1 MNKLIFSLVIFCF
14 TQVTW
19 AQKTSAQQVQLE
31 KRKAQLLNEIRIANS
46 KLNIETNKEKDV
58 LADLRASEEKINLI
72 ENLIANT
79 ERETKY
85 LDDNIYSTQ
94 KEINILTAELNA
106 LKDDYKKTIIKSYKS
121 RNEKSRIMFVLS
133 SESFLQAY
141 KRIQYMKYYASYRK
155 IQGDEITQKNIQV
168 QSQKSELELQRSKK
182 VAIIKE
188 NEKNK
193 ELLSDEKNKNERL
206 VAEIKKNKKQY
217 TAEISKKQQESKK
230 IQREI
235 DNLVRKAIAEA
246 NRKKAEEAKRKA
258 NALAAAEAKKA
269 AANKKSIST
278 TTKKITTATVKT
290 TPAKVSTVSEAKVI
304 LDKEG
309 EVLSNNF
316 RSNKG
321 RLPWPTENGYVS
333 SKFGIQPHPVY
344 SNLTID
350 NGGVEIK
357 VENGTNARVVFDGE
371 VIQIQ
376 VLGNTKAVLIQ
387 HGEYFTLYKNLST
400 VTVSVG
406 DKVTAKQALGRIHIP
421 SSGRTV
427 LNFYVYKN
435 AEKMN
440 PADWV
445 KNL

>member
-1 MNKLIFSLVIFCF
+1 MNKLIFSLVFLSLSCL
-14 TQVTW
+14 TW
-19 AQKTSAQQVQLE
+19 GQKTSTQQVQLE

-46 KLNIETNKEKDV
+46 KLNIEASKEKNI
-58 LADLRASEEKINLI
+58 LLDLKASEEKINLI
-72 ENLIANT
+72 ENLITTA
-79 ERETKY
+79 ERETKH
-85 LDDNIYSTQ
+85 LDDNIYNTQ
-94 KEINILTAELNA
+94 KQINVLTVELNV
-106 LKDDYKKTIIKSYKS
+106 LKEDYKKTIVKAYKS
-121 RNEKSRIMFVLS
+121 RNEKSRVMFILS
-133 SESFLQAY
+133 SDNFLQAY
-141 KRIQYMKYYASYRK
+141 KRIQYMKYYTSYRK
-155 IQGDEITQKNIQV
+155 IQGDEINQKNIV
-168 QSQKSELELQRSKK
+168 VRAEKKELELQRNKK

-193 ELLSDEKNKNERL
+193 ELLSEEKKNNEKI
-206 VAEIKKNKKQY
+206 VAEIKRNKKKY

-258 NALAAAEAKKA
+258 EAAKKLA
-269 AANKKSIST
+269 NNKK
-278 TTKKITTATVKT
+278 TATAAKKPTVVTKTPVKSN
-290 TPAKVSTVSEAKVI
+290 VVSEAKVM

-309 EVLSNNF
+309 EILSNNF
-316 RSNKG
+316 KSNRG

-333 SKFGIQPHPVY
+333 SRFGIQPHPVY

-357 VENGTNARVVFDGE
+357 VENGTNARAVFDGE

-376 VLGNTKAVLIQ
+376 VLGNTKAVLVQ

-400 VTVSVG
+400 ISVKVG
-406 DKVTAKQALGRIHIP
+406 DNIKAKQDLGRIHIP

-435 AEKMN
+435 TEKMN
-440 PADWV
+440 PSEWIR
-445 KNL
+445 NL

>member
-1 MNKLIFSLVIFCF
+1 MNKLIFSLVIFCLS
-14 TQVTW
+14 QISW
-19 AQKTSAQQVQLE
+19 AQKTSAQQLQLE

-46 KLNIETNKEKDV
+46 KLNIETSKEKDV
-58 LADLRASEEKINLI
+58 LADLKASEEKINLI

-79 ERETKY
+79 ERETKH
-85 LDDNIYSTQ
+85 LDDNIYATQ
-94 KEINILTAELNA
+94 KQINILTAELNA
-106 LKDDYKKTIIKSYKS
+106 LKDDYKKTIIKAYKS
-121 RNEKSRIMFVLS
+121 RNEKSRIMFILS

-168 QSQKSELELQRSKK
+168 QAQKAELELQRTKK

-193 ELLSDEKNKNERL
+193 ELLSEEKKKNERL
-206 VAEIKKNKKQY
+206 VAEIKKNKKKY
-217 TAEISKKQQESKK
+217 TAEITKKQQESKQ

-235 DNLVRKAIAEA
+235 DALVRKAIAEA

-258 NALAAAEAKKA
+258 AALAAAEAKKA
-269 AANKKSIST
+269 ANKKT
-278 TTKKITTATVKT
+278 ATTATTKKTTTTAAKATKAAEPEVKI
-290 TPAKVSTVSEAKVI
+290 V

-309 EVLSNNF
+309 EILSNNF
-316 RSNKG
+316 KNNKG
-321 RLPWPTENGYVS
+321 KLPWPTENGYVS
-333 SKFGIQPHPVY
+333 SRYGIQQHPVY

-357 VENGTNARVVFDGE
+357 VENGTNARAVFDGE

-400 VTVSVG
+400 VTVNVG
-406 DKVTAKQALGRIHIP
+406 DKVSAKQDLGRIHIP

-435 AEKMN
+435 TEKMN

>member
-1 MNKLIFSLVIFCF
+1 MNKLILSLVFLCF
-14 TQVTW
+14 APFMW
-19 AQKTSAQQVQLE
+19 AQKTNAQQLQLE

-46 KLNIETNKEKDV
+46 KLNIEATKEKDV
-58 LADLRASEEKINLI
+58 LADLKESEEKISII
-72 ENLIANT
+72 ENLITTA
-79 ERETKY
+79 ERETRF
-85 LDDNIYSTQ
+85 LDDNIYDTQ
-94 KEINILTAELNA
+94 RLINTLTAELDV
-106 LKDDYKKTIIKSYKS
+106 LKEDYKNTLIKAYKS
-121 RNEKSRIMFVLS
+121 RNEKSKIMFVLS
-133 SESFLQAY
+133 SDSFLQAY

-155 IQGDEITQKNIQV
+155 LQGDEIAVKNEQVKAQKV
-168 QSQKSELELQRSKK
+168 ELELQRAKK
-182 VAIIKE
+182 LVIIKE

-193 ELLSDEKNKNERL
+193 TLLSEEKKKNEKL
-206 VAEIKKNKKQY
+206 VAEIKKNKRKY
-217 TAEISKKQQESKK
+217 TAEITKKQQESKK

-235 DNLVRKAIAEA
+235 DALVRKAIAEA

-258 NALAAAEAKKA
+258 AALAAANK
-269 AANKKSIST
+269 AANKK
-278 TTKKITTATVKT
+278 T
-290 TPAKVSTVSEAKVI
+290 TPAAKTTKTAVSEAKVI

-309 EVLSNNF
+309 EIISSNFKN
-316 RSNKG
+316 NKG
-321 RLPWPTENGYVS
+321 KLPWPTENGYVS
-333 SKFGIQPHPVY
+333 SRFGIQPHPVY

-357 VENGTNARVVFDGE
+357 VANGTNARAVFAGE

-400 VTVSVG
+400 VTVKVG
-406 DKVTAKQALGRIHIP
+406 EKVAEKQDLGRIHIP

-435 AEKMN
+435 TEKMN